1 MDVWTSPA
9 DGLRH
14 FLIRFLDVNQ
24 SVALQHIGVWT
35 IEQFL
40 EGNGG
45 SNDVVCKGKRKVS

>member
-14 FLIRFLDVNQ
+14 FLIRFLDANQ
-24 SVALQHIGVWT
+24 SIALQHIGVWT